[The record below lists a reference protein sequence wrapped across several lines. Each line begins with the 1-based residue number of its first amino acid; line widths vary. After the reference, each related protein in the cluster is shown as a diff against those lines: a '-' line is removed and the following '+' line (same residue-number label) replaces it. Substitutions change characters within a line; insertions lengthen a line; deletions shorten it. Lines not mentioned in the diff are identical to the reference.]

1 MRLLSLIL
9 LCVCVLTRLHLAL
22 IGKCDSDF
30 MHSHKNKISAMLC
43 YSLQGETG
51 GYNRKHMWAVTV
63 CSVRARCIAIRPST
77 NTAHKHTHALMHAV
91 NAV

>member
-1 MRLLSLIL
+1 
-9 LCVCVLTRLHLAL
+9 
-22 IGKCDSDF
+22 
-30 MHSHKNKISAMLC
+30 MLC